1 MAIKKEIKDPLVKKF
16 ARSANDTGSSEVQI
30 ALLSE
35 RIKQVAE
42 HLKSFP
48 KDKHSR
54 VGLLK
59 MVGDRKSLLKYLKGS
74 NLANYNSL
82 TSSLKEAGY
91 LKK

>member
-1 MAIKKEIKDPLVKKF
+1 MAIKKELKDSLVKQF
-16 ARSANDTGSSEVQI
+16 ALSASDTGSSEVQI

-35 RIKQVAE
+35 RIKQVSE

-59 MVGDRKSLLKYLKGS
+59 MVGDRKSLLKYLKKKS
-74 NLANYNSL
+74 VNQYNTL
-82 TSSLKEAGY
+82 TASLKEAGY